1 LTDEQCRKIQDVL
14 DPDGTRTQKSWE
26 LQYQPE
32 LIRLYMTGMS
42 FPQIESTMTPRLTW
56 S

>member
-1 LTDEQCRKIQDVL
+1 
-14 DPDGTRTQKSWE
+14 
-26 LQYQPE
+26 